1 MRQWV
6 CSECGVLHDRDANA
20 AKNILSKLVA
30 GPGQEAPLEGIPAF
44 QGRDDVKG
52 KRLPRGNPQSAQ
64 HLAYVLPTV
73 EWSS

>member
-44 QGRDDVKG
+44 
-52 KRLPRGNPQSAQ
+52 
-64 HLAYVLPTV
+64 
-73 EWSS
+73 